1 MTHIVIHDDGDAV
14 TQYRQFDEQGHAV
27 AYLEELRNTS
37 RVDDA
42 KLFTLD
48 EVKFEVKQYFKVEV
62 LDTTPAPIDDSVPAP
77 VVESLQRPEVLPT
90 AEDVTY
96 VEAAM
101 QEPIEAIATEATD
114 SEMPPPPV
122 GFEDPIEAAVPSGAS
137 DGRRGLFGR

>member
-1 MTHIVIHDDGDAV
+1 MTHIVIHDDLDAV
-14 TQYRQFDEQGHAV
+14 TQYRRFDEQGDAV

-37 RVDDA
+37 GVDDA

-62 LDTTPAPIDDSVPAP
+62 LDSMHSSIDDPVPAP
-77 VVESLQRPEVLPT
+77 VVESLQKPEVLPT

-101 QEPIEAIATEATD
+101 QEPIEATATEATE

-122 GFEDPIEAAVPSGAS
+122 GFEDPIEGAVPSGAN